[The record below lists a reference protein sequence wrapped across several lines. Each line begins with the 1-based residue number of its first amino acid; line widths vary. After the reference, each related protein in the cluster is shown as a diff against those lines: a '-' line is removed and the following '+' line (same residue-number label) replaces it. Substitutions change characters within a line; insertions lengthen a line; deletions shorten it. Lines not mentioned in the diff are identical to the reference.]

1 MNDDF
6 SNIVNNFSKI
16 LEDKNIDL
24 NSVLNTI
31 NAKNYESFS
40 TKSTEPVENSSLF
53 SNFDGL
59 DLNSL
64 FKIKNIISKLNS
76 NNDYRANLLLSL
88 KPYLRDSKKKKIDQ
102 YIQILKL
109 ITLLESLD
117 IEGGFSNDAS

>member
-6 SNIVNNFSKI
+6 SNVVNNFSKI

-24 NSVLNTI
+24 NSVLNSI
-31 NAKNYESFS
+31 NAKNDESFS

-88 KPYLRDSKKKKIDQ
+88 KPYLRDSKKNKIDQ